1 MNQSAP
7 LRPPAA
13 APLTAEA
20 MAVLA
25 HGFALA
31 PDLGAVADLLAR
43 SAVRYLG
50 GWAAVALAPP
60 GEVLPAALRILATAG
75 LPLSLNDLPLSL
87 LAGPAAR
94 AWRRQEPVRTAAV
107 HQAPAEPAGRQAPAG
122 IWRLAMLTLP
132 GSDGPVG
139 LLLHATPAPLATAQL
154 LTAQGGLAAASRLAA
169 ETCRQLAAAAAHE
182 VRNALTEARG
192 LAQLASSTGPAAGT
206 GPAASTGPAAGTGP
220 AAAPRLQAAVAA
232 IDRAAARAHDLLT
245 LSRPL
250 WLHPVP
256 LSLAALADAVLP
268 VCGLPDTVT
277 VRRRYHP
284 GGPPV
289 QADPE
294 RLRQVVYN
302 LVTNAI
308 RAMGGRGTVTLT
320 TGVAGGTAW
329 LAVADSGPCVPLQ
342 HQPRLFTPYFTTR
355 DDGSGLGLAVSRRLT
370 EAQGGS
376 LSLQSTSDGGAT
388 FILRL
393 PRGQD

>member
-107 HQAPAEPAGRQAPAG
+107 HLAPAEPAGRLAAAG
-122 IWRLAMLTLP
+122 IGRLALLPLP
-132 GSDGPVG
+132 GSEGPVG

-192 LAQLASSTGPAAGT
+192 LVQLVS
-206 GPAASTGPAAGTGP
+206 GTGP

-329 LAVADSGPCVPLQ
+329 LAVADSGPGVPLQ

>member
-107 HQAPAEPAGRQAPAG
+107 HLAPAEPAGRLAAAG
-122 IWRLAMLTLP
+122 IGRLALLPLP
-132 GSDGPVG
+132 GSEGPVG

-192 LAQLASSTGPAAGT
+192 LVQLVS
-206 GPAASTGPAAGTGP
+206 GTGP

-232 IDRAAARAHDLLT
+232 IDRAAARAYDLLT
-245 LSRPL
+245 LSQPL

-329 LAVADSGPCVPLQ
+329 LAVADSGPGVPLQ

>member
-60 GEVLPAALRILATAG
+60 GEVLPAALRILATVG

-107 HQAPAEPAGRQAPAG
+107 HLAPAEPAGRLAAAG
-122 IWRLAMLTLP
+122 IGRLALLPLP
-132 GSDGPVG
+132 GSEGPVG

-192 LAQLASSTGPAAGT
+192 LVQLVSGT
-206 GPAASTGPAAGTGP
+206 GPAASTGP

-250 WLHPVP
+250 WLHPVS

-329 LAVADSGPCVPLQ
+329 LAVADSGPGVPLQ

-355 DDGSGLGLAVSRRLT
+355 DDGSGLGLAVSRRLA